1 MSRTLL
7 LACCLVG
14 GLLLAD
20 VAAAAAAGQGA
31 AGAAAA
37 ARRLQ
42 QHSGRHSRKLMQP
55 FSLGIQDSGDRTG
68 RANQREIDRLAR
80 DSVEFA
86 LIPREQHRVLKHAF
100 SAPYCYR
107 RNQGHALQS

>member
-1 MSRTLL
+1 MTV

-14 GLLLAD
+14 TLLLAD
-20 VAAAAAAGQGA
+20 IAAAAAAAKGV

-37 ARRLQ
+37 ARRLH

-86 LIPREQHRVLKHAF
+86 LIPGKQYWVE
-100 SAPYCYR
+100 
-107 RNQGHALQS
+107 